1 MFKIILPKLK
11 LKVEKWKWN
20 KEYRIYVSNFGNF
33 KDEYKN
39 NIPVKISSVG
49 GYVVIKTNYGYTF
62 AHRLVMLTWK
72 PIPNAE
78 NLTVDHLDHNKR
90 RNTLDNLEWVTRK
103 ENILRA
109 KRDFITSSI
118 KDEDKE
124 ENMLK
129 AKRNLIT
136 SSIKDENIGKN
147 NFKISFQKGNKRGV
161 ILNSLEDAIQ
171 FVYKE
176 QGLLSQRCD
185 NIPRKDRVKNKILD
199 AIKNQT
205 EYCGGKW
212 KLV

>member
-20 KEYRIYVSNFGNF
+20 KEYRVYVSNFGNF
-33 KDEYKN
+33 KDEHKN
-39 NIPVKISSVG
+39 NMPVKISSVG
-49 GYVVIKTNYGYTF
+49 GYVVIKTNYGYVY

-90 RNTLDNLEWVTRK
+90 RNTLDNLEWVTQE
-103 ENILRA
+103 ENMLRA
-109 KRDFITSSI
+109 KRDLITSSI
-118 KDEDKE
+118 KDED
-124 ENMLK
+124 
-129 AKRNLIT
+129 
-136 SSIKDENIGKN
+136 IGKN
-147 NFKISFQKGNKRGV
+147 NFKISFQKGSKRGV
-161 ILNSLEDAIQ
+161 VLNSLEDAIHFIYQ
-171 FVYKE
+171 E
-176 QGLLSQRCD
+176 QGLLNQRYD
-185 NIPRKDRVKNKILD
+185 NTPRKDRVKIKILD

>member
-39 NIPVKISSVG
+39 NMPVKISSVG
-49 GYVVIKTNYGYTF
+49 GYVVIKTNYGYAY

-90 RNTLDNLEWVTRK
+90 KNTLDNLEWVTQE

-109 KRDFITSSI
+109 KRDLITGSI
-118 KDEDKE
+118 KDED
-124 ENMLK
+124 
-129 AKRNLIT
+129 
-136 SSIKDENIGKN
+136 IGKN
-147 NFKISFQKGNKRGV
+147 NFKISFQIGNKRGV
-161 ILNSLEDAIQ
+161 VLNSLEDAIQ
-171 FVYKE
+171 FIYEE
-176 QGLLSQRCD
+176 QGLLSQKCD
-185 NIPRKDRVKNKILD
+185 NTPRKDRVKNKILD

>member
-20 KEYRIYVSNFGNF
+20 KEYRVYVSNFGNF
-33 KDEYKN
+33 KDEHKN
-39 NIPVKISSVG
+39 NMPVKISSVG
-49 GYVVIKTNYGYTF
+49 GYVVIKTNYGYAY

-90 RNTLDNLEWVTRK
+90 KNTLDNLEWVTQE

-109 KRDFITSSI
+109 KRDLITGSI
-118 KDEDKE
+118 KDED
-124 ENMLK
+124 
-129 AKRNLIT
+129 
-136 SSIKDENIGKN
+136 IGKN

-161 ILNSLEDAIQ
+161 VLNSLEDAIQ
-171 FVYKE
+171 FIYKE
-176 QGLLSQRCD
+176 QGLLNQRCD